1 MSFGIAIKPSH
12 WVTVKR
18 ILNYLDE
25 DALVEIALYIEDRI
39 LRLRGLALPPPG
51 HDEQAAEQSQ
61 ASRPNVIEESPQ
73 AVQGTTQDGLNEQLE
88 LPLHQPCTRED

>member
-18 ILNYLDE
+18 ILDYLDE
-25 DALVEIALYIEDRI
+25 AALVEIALYIEERI
-39 LRLRGLALPPPG
+39 LRLRGLELLPPG

-61 ASRPNVIEESPQ
+61 ASRPSASEESLQ
-73 AVQGTTQDGLNEQLE
+73 AVRVTTRDGLDVQLA
-88 LPLHQPCTRED
+88 LPRHRLYTTKD